1 MAKKNL
7 LADTRNVGIMA
18 HIDAGKTTT
27 TERILYYTGKTHKIG
42 EVHEG
47 AAKMDWMVQEQE
59 RGVTITSAATTCTWK
74 KDGEDY
80 RIQIIDTPGHVDFTA
95 EVERSLRVLD
105 GAVAVFDSV
114 SGVQPQSETVW
125 RQAETYGVPRIAYMN
140 KYDRTGADFWAAI
153 ETMHE
158 RLDAPAVAIQVP
170 MGEEDHFWGLIDLV
184 TMVAWDFKAD
194 DKGMTYPE
202 PMAEIPAEF
211 AEIAQIKR
219 QELLDEAANFDD
231 ELMEKILMEEEI
243 PVEELKAA
251 IRKGTIA
258 CKLHPVLVG
267 SSYKNK
273 GVQELLDAVVDYLPS
288 PLDIPAIKGTVPGTD
303 EETERKADPK
313 EPFSALAFKIM
324 TDPFVGKLTYL
335 RIYSG
340 KLESG
345 SYALNSCKDNRE
357 RIGRILEMNANDRI
371 DRDSC
376 SAGDIVAVVGLKNTT
391 TGDTLCDEKAPVILE
406 SMVFPEPVIDIA
418 VEPKSKDEQ
427 TKLEMGLL
435 KLAEEDPTFKVSTNP
450 ETGQT
455 IIAGMGELHLEIIV
469 DRLLREFKVEA
480 NVGKPQVAYRE
491 TAGKAVQNVEG
502 KFVRQTGGHGQYGHC
517 VINMEPL
524 PAGSGYVF
532 ENKIVGGVIPKE
544 FIPSV
549 DKGIQEALGNG
560 VIAGFPTE
568 DIKVELIDGSYHEVD
583 SSEAAF
589 KVAGSMA
596 IKEALRRSNPVLLE
610 PVMSVEVV
618 TPEQYMGDVMGNLSS
633 RRGKI
638 EGMEDRKNAKV
649 INAKVP
655 LGEMFGYATDLR
667 SATQGRATYTMQFSA
682 YEPVPKNIA
691 DEVSSKNAKA

>member
-1 MAKKNL
+1 MAKKNI

-47 AAKMDWMVQEQE
+47 AAKMDWMIQEQE
-59 RGVTITSAATTCTWK
+59 RGVTITSAATTCTWQ

-125 RQAETYGVPRIAYMN
+125 RQAETYGVPRIAFMN

-153 ETMHE
+153 ETMHD

-184 TMVAWDFKAD
+184 TMTAWDFKAD

-202 PMAEIPAEF
+202 PMDEIPAEF
-211 AEIAQIKR
+211 ADIAAAKR
-219 QELLDEAANFDD
+219 EELLDEAANFDD
-231 ELMEKILMEEEI
+231 ELMELILEDEEV
-243 PVEELKAA
+243 PVEKLKAA
-251 IRKGTIA
+251 IRKGTID

-267 SSYKNK
+267 SAYKNK
-273 GVQELLDAVVDYLPS
+273 GVQELLDAMVDYLPS
-288 PLDIPAIKGTVPGTD
+288 PLDIPAIKGINPKTD
-303 EETERKADPK
+303 EETDRKADVK

-340 KLESG
+340 KLASG
-345 SYALNSCKDNRE
+345 SYALNSSKDSRE
-357 RIGRILEMNANDRI
+357 RVGRILEMNANDRI

-391 TGDTLCDEKAPVILE
+391 TGDTLCDEAHPVILE

-427 TKLEMGLL
+427 TKLEIGLM
-435 KLAEEDPTFKVSTNP
+435 KLAEEDPTFKVHTNP

-491 TAGKAVQNVEG
+491 TAGKAVSNVEG

-524 PAGSGYVF
+524 PAGTGYQF

-544 FIPSV
+544 YIPSV
-549 DKGIQEALGNG
+549 DKGIQEALETG

-589 KVAGSMA
+589 KIAGSMA

-610 PVMSVEVV
+610 PVMAVEVV

-638 EGMEDRKNAKV
+638 EGMEDRKNAKA
-649 INAKVP
+649 IRARVP

-667 SATQGRATYTMQFSA
+667 SATQGRAVYTMQFSA
-682 YEPVPKNIA
+682 YEPVPKNVA
-691 DEVSSKNAKA
+691 DEVASKGGKA

>member
-1 MAKKNL
+1 
-7 LADTRNVGIMA
+7 
-18 HIDAGKTTT
+18 
-27 TERILYYTGKTHKIG
+27 
-42 EVHEG
+42 
-47 AAKMDWMVQEQE
+47 
-59 RGVTITSAATTCTWK
+59 
-74 KDGEDY
+74 
-80 RIQIIDTPGHVDFTA
+80 
-95 EVERSLRVLD
+95 
-105 GAVAVFDSV
+105 
-114 SGVQPQSETVW
+114 
-125 RQAETYGVPRIAYMN
+125 
-140 KYDRTGADFWAAI
+140 
-153 ETMHE
+153 MHE

>member
-1 MAKKNL
+1 
-7 LADTRNVGIMA
+7 
-18 HIDAGKTTT
+18 
-27 TERILYYTGKTHKIG
+27 
-42 EVHEG
+42 
-47 AAKMDWMVQEQE
+47 
-59 RGVTITSAATTCTWK
+59 
-74 KDGEDY
+74 
-80 RIQIIDTPGHVDFTA
+80 
-95 EVERSLRVLD
+95 
-105 GAVAVFDSV
+105 
-114 SGVQPQSETVW
+114 
-125 RQAETYGVPRIAYMN
+125 
-140 KYDRTGADFWAAI
+140 
-153 ETMHE
+153 
-158 RLDAPAVAIQVP
+158 
-170 MGEEDHFWGLIDLV
+170 
-184 TMVAWDFKAD
+184 
-194 DKGMTYPE
+194 
-202 PMAEIPAEF
+202 
-211 AEIAQIKR
+211 
-219 QELLDEAANFDD
+219 
-231 ELMEKILMEEEI
+231 
-243 PVEELKAA
+243 
-251 IRKGTIA
+251 
-258 CKLHPVLVG
+258 
-267 SSYKNK
+267 
-273 GVQELLDAVVDYLPS
+273 
-288 PLDIPAIKGTVPGTD
+288 
-303 EETERKADPK
+303 
-313 EPFSALAFKIM
+313 
-324 TDPFVGKLTYL
+324 
-335 RIYSG
+335 
-340 KLESG
+340 
-345 SYALNSCKDNRE
+345 
-357 RIGRILEMNANDRI
+357 MNANDRI

-391 TGDTLCDEKAPVILE
+391 TGDTLCDEKAPVVLE

-549 DKGIQEALGNG
+549 DKGIQEALSNG

-649 INAKVP
+649 INARVP

>member
-1 MAKKNL
+1 
-7 LADTRNVGIMA
+7 
-18 HIDAGKTTT
+18 
-27 TERILYYTGKTHKIG
+27 
-42 EVHEG
+42 
-47 AAKMDWMVQEQE
+47 
-59 RGVTITSAATTCTWK
+59 
-74 KDGEDY
+74 
-80 RIQIIDTPGHVDFTA
+80 
-95 EVERSLRVLD
+95 
-105 GAVAVFDSV
+105 
-114 SGVQPQSETVW
+114 
-125 RQAETYGVPRIAYMN
+125 MN

-211 AEIAQIKR
+211 VEIAQIKR

-391 TGDTLCDEKAPVILE
+391 TGDTLCDEKAPVVLE

-549 DKGIQEALGNG
+549 DKGIQEALSNG

-649 INAKVP
+649 INARVP